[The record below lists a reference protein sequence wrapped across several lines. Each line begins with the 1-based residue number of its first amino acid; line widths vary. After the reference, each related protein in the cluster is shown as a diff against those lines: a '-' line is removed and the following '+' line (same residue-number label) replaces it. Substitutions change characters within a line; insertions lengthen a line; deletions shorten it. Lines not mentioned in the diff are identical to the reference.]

1 MAGVSHPNSTDFLV
15 SYQLWLHP
23 RVIIKNNKSPLW
35 SKFSS
40 IYATA
45 AGLAPLKRTERSLS
59 SRVGNECG
67 CNICSSRKET
77 PSYTCARTYLLHIK
91 LTERFPLERRGNKL
105 LSLQEMTFCAKQD
118 FPHREKNVCQK
129 CSKEKTDGSC
139 FVLHLPQP
147 AHCALGDL

>member
-23 RVIIKNNKSPLW
+23 CVIIKNNKSPLW

-40 IYATA
+40 IYATV
-45 AGLAPLKRTERSLS
+45 AGLAPLKRTEGSLS